1 MKRFYLSF
9 LFCFFLLHTSAAK
22 TSLDTYI
29 FAQSDSSI
37 IKQSRY
43 YNSVANTHFNSANYQ
58 KAIEYAD
65 SSLLIADKHKFDEER
80 RVAHNLKAI
89 SYLRLGDLDNSYTHQ
104 NIAYQ
109 LAKKSQQTFDVAMSL
124 NNLGTIY
131 RMWGKY
137 DIALDNHFESLK
149 LAQEIK
155 SDKIEYMAH
164 GNIGNVY
171 YLMADYTQCIHH
183 FSKAIGISERSGDST
198 SMLILSVNIGNI
210 YLSTGDY
217 PKALNYYHKSLEIN
231 KSVNNTSF
239 LGDIYNNIGLIHQQQ
254 KEYPEALDYHKK
266 SLAIKLNVN
275 DLSGIVNSHK
285 NISDCYLFVQ
295 QIDSAEKY
303 LQAGI
308 KHAQKLN
315 NLQLLSEFYHSQSSL
330 DSING
335 NYLQSM
341 QHLKMHMMYKDSLN
355 ANAKNEVIEE
365 LKTKYQTEQKE
376 NEIQILTKSK
386 QIQELEIKN
395 TKSAL
400 NTQLLLAKQQEQE
413 LDIINKE
420 KNLQSLQL
428 ELSSEEINRKKLE
441 NQIQKDELNLKT
453 LENKLLEQK
462 AADEKFA
469 KLLIIFIA
477 LSILLILSVLYL
489 FYRNKQKA
497 EYNFQIAN
505 MELKALK
512 AQMNP
517 HFIFNALNAVDNY
530 IFTNQ
535 NRKASEFLSK
545 FSKLI
550 RNILNHSYF
559 DEISLED
566 ELQSLQVYLDLQAEN
581 YNQSF
586 SHAIHVEKN
595 LQADEISVPP
605 LLIQPFIENAI
616 IHGVLPLKEKGH
628 ISIEISTKN
637 NHLIFDIKDNGIG
650 RKKSNE
656 IKKNNVYKT
665 ESFGL
670 KISKKRIELLKQK
683 HINSSIQFI
692 DLSQG
697 LQVIISIPLKPF
709 A

>member
-1 MKRFYLSF
+1 MKNTSLS
-9 LFCFFLLHTSAAK
+9 LVCFLLCSLFVSAK
-22 TSLDTYI
+22 NIDSPV
-29 FAQSDSSI
+29 FESDSSS
-37 IKQSRY
+37 IKKCISLY
-43 YNSVANTHFNSANYQ
+43 EKANNSFNSADYQ
-58 KAIEYAD
+58 KAILYSD
-65 SSLLIADKHKFDEER
+65 SCLSIAEKHELVEEKR
-80 RVAHNLKAI
+80 NAHNLKAI
-89 SYLRLGDLDNSYTHQ
+89 SYMRLGDLDNSYTHQ

-109 LAKKSQQTFDVAMSL
+109 LAKKANRKFDIAMSL
-124 NNLGTIY
+124 NNFGTIY

-137 DIALDNHFESLK
+137 DLSIQKHFESLS
-149 LAQEIK
+149 LAKDIK

-171 YLMADYTQCIHH
+171 YLMGDYDQCIHH
-183 FSKAIGISERSGDST
+183 FSKAIEICERSGDT
-198 SMLILSVNIGNI
+198 TTMLILNVNIGNI

-217 PKALNYYHKSLEIN
+217 QKALNYYHTSLELN

-239 LGDIYNNIGLIHQQQ
+239 LGDIYNNIGLIHQEQ
-254 KEYPEALDYHKK
+254 KEYPEALIFHKK
-266 SLAIKLNVN
+266 SLAIKLDMHELN
-275 DLSGIVNSHK
+275 GIVNSHK

-295 QIDSAEKY
+295 QFDSAEKY

-308 KHAQKLN
+308 EHAKKLN
-315 NLQLLSEFYHSQSSL
+315 NLQLLSEFYLSQSSL

-335 NYLQSM
+335 NYLKSM
-341 QHLKMHMMYKDSLN
+341 QHLKLHMSYKDSLN
-355 ANAKNEVIEE
+355 ANARNEVIEE

-400 NTQLLLAKQQEQE
+400 NTQMLLAKQQEQE
-413 LDIINKE
+413 LEIINKE
-420 KNLQSLQL
+420 KNLQTLQL

-441 NQIQKDELNLKT
+441 NQIQKDELSLKT
-453 LENKLLEQK
+453 LENEMLEQK

-469 KLLIIFIA
+469 KLLIVFISI
-477 LSILLILSVLYL
+477 SILLILSVLYF

-497 EYNFQIAN
+497 DYNFQLAN

-535 NRKASEFLSK
+535 NRKASEFLTK

-566 ELQSLQVYLDLQAEN
+566 EIQSLQVYLDLQVEN

-586 SHAIHVEKN
+586 SYALLVEKD
-595 LQADEISVPP
+595 LQSDEISVPP

-616 IHGVLPLKEKGH
+616 IHGILPLKEKGH

-637 NHLIFDIKDNGIG
+637 NLLIFNIKDNGIG

>member
-1 MKRFYLSF
+1 MKKLLLFLSVF
-9 LFCFFLLHTSAAK
+9 TLFIYTLQANTLNNETIS
-22 TSLDTYI
+22 
-29 FAQSDSSI
+29 SDSSL
-37 IKQSRY
+37 IKRSRY
-43 YNSVANTHFNSANYQ
+43 YNEEANSLFNAGNYQ

-65 SSLLIADKHKFDEER
+65 SSLNISEKHKFDEEK

-89 SYLRLGDLDNSYTHQ
+89 SYLRLGDLDKSYHHQ
-104 NIAYQ
+104 NIAFQ
-109 LAKKSQQTFDVAMSL
+109 LAKKANKKFDVAMSL
-124 NNLGTIY
+124 NNLGSIY

-137 DIALDNHFESLK
+137 DVAIEKHFESLK
-149 LAQEIK
+149 LAQEINN
-155 SDKIEYMAH
+155 DRLEYMSH

-171 YLMADYTQCIHH
+171 YMMGDYDQCIHH
-183 FSKAIGISERSGDST
+183 FSKAVDICERSGDT
-198 SMLILSVNIGNI
+198 TTMLILTVNIGNI
-210 YLSTGDY
+210 HLSTGKY
-217 PKALNYYHKSLEIN
+217 NEALEYYHKSLELN
-231 KSVNNTSF
+231 KSVNNNSF
-239 LGDIYNNIGLIHQQQ
+239 LGDIYNNIGLIHQEQ
-254 KEYPEALDYHKK
+254 KEYPEALVFHKK
-266 SLAIKLNVN
+266 SLAIKQTVN

-295 QIDSAEKY
+295 QFDSAQQY
-303 LQAGI
+303 LQSGLNYAN
-308 KHAQKLN
+308 KLN
-315 NLQLLSEFYHSQSSL
+315 NLQLLSDFYLSISTL

-335 NYLQSM
+335 NFLESM
-341 QHLKMHMMYKDSLN
+341 QNLKMHMIYKDSLS

-420 KNLQSLQL
+420 KDLQSLQL
-428 ELSSEEINRKKLE
+428 ELSNEEINRKKLE
-441 NQIQKDELNLKT
+441 NQIQKDELTLIT
-453 LENKLLEQK
+453 LENKILEQK

-469 KLLIIFIA
+469 KLLIAFIA
-477 LSILLILSVLYL
+477 LSILLILSILYL

-517 HFIFNALNAVDNY
+517 HFIFNALNAIDNY

-566 ELQSLQVYLDLQAEN
+566 EIQSLQVYLDLQVEN

-586 SHAIHVEKN
+586 SYALLVEKD
-595 LQADEISVPP
+595 LQSDEISVPP

-616 IHGVLPLKEKGH
+616 IHGILPLKEKGH

-637 NHLIFDIKDNGIG
+637 NLLIFDIKDNGIG

-697 LQVIISIPLKPF
+697 LQVIISIPIKPF